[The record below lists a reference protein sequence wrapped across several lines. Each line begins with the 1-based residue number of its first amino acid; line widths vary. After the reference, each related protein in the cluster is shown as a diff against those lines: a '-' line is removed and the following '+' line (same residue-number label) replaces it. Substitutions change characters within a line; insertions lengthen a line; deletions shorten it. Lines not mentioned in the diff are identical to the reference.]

1 MMPDAQATI
10 KERGW
15 IGRLKAGDRAA
26 FDEFVAAYKGK
37 AVSWVFHMV
46 GNTQDAGDIVQEAF
60 VRVFTGIGRFRGEA
74 KFATWFYRI
83 LVNLSRDH
91 IRRRAR
97 AGKIFIEKKY
107 DGDEDDRDP
116 AAEIGDESMSPG
128 RFVLNQELGGLLD
141 RAVAKLPEKQKA
153 AFCMKYLDGI
163 PAKEIAEI
171 LGCRAATVKVHIFR
185 ALCALR
191 GTMEPYLKKT

>member
-1 MMPDAQATI
+1 M
-10 KERGW
+10 
-15 IGRLKAGDRAA
+15 IGDSREALTEEDRVSRLKAGDRAA
-26 FDEFVAAYKGK
+26 FDEFVAAYKVK
-37 AVSWVFHMV
+37 AVSWAFHMV

-60 VRVFTGIGRFRGEA
+60 LRVFTGIEHFRGDA

-97 AGKIFIEKKY
+97 SGKIFIERRD
-107 DGDEDDRDP
+107 DGEDDRDP
-116 AAEIGDESMSPG
+116 VDEAADETMNP
-128 RFVLNQELGGLLD
+128 RRLAMNEELGVLLD

-163 PAKEIAEI
+163 PVGEIAGI

-191 GTMEPYLKKT
+191 GRMESYLKKS